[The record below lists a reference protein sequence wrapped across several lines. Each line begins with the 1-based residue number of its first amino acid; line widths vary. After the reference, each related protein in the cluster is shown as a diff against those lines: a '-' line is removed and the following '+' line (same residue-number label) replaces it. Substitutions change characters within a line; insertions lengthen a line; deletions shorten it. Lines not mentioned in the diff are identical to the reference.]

1 MRYPLLPSWGFHFLD
16 HPRVR
21 DGVYHS
27 SKVIFMR
34 LEAAG
39 ADRGFEF
46 SFDSGKV
53 VSWRPVPVP
62 WLDVFLLLELCFFLG
77 CGDLDLTFF
86 RTCGS

>member
-1 MRYPLLPSWGFHFLD
+1 M
-16 HPRVR
+16 R

-27 SKVIFMR
+27 SNVIFMR

-39 ADRGFEF
+39 ADRGLEF

-62 WLDVFLLLELCFFLG
+62 WLDVLLLLELWVFWGVVTSRSLG
-77 CGDLDLTFF
+77 LVVPKPKP
-86 RTCGS
+86 